1 MDANA
6 KQVPTFDPPRG
17 PRTTV
22 RPPATRRT
30 RDTSRVET
38 GTPPTKVEPQG
49 MRSGSTNGNPRQIE
63 GTPPLIP
70 VRRAALRSAGDGD
83 EQPPPG

>member
-6 KQVPTFDPPRG
+6 KQVPKFDPPRG
-17 PRTTV
+17 PRTTA
-22 RPPATRRT
+22 RPPVSQRT
-30 RDTSRVET
+30 GDTSRVET

-49 MRSGSTNGNPRQIE
+49 MRTGSTNGNRRQIE